1 MQFSGEQ
8 SAGCGRYLADRNLA
22 DIGSASDQRTYHSHP
37 GSSRFV
43 NPLPPTI
50 ELSTASPLPT
60 ATIAAPTP
68 SPTVSDPT
76 RPNGEPIHAPQRKAA
91 LNIDGLLGDWGALPN
106 KSKHAVFHV
115 ENWEGASDQAA
126 SFAIAEDVTYLYLAV
141 AVHDDVHVQ
150 TESGETIFRGD
161 SVEVLLDAK
170 LQADHADTNMSA
182 DDFQLGFSPGGLGAL
197 PEPDVYL
204 WFPQARA
211 GQPGEVRFAVQPDE
225 EAGFTLEIAIP
236 WDLFPITP
244 EVGALFGF
252 SVSVS
257 D

>member
-170 LQADHADTNMSA
+170 LQADHADTNLSA
-182 DDFQLGFSPGGLGAL
+182 DDFQLGFSPGGLGSL

-225 EAGFTLEIAIP
+225 EAGFTLEIARP